1 MKDTI
6 LACDILACDIFS
18 FPKITVFFFLLSVLF
33 SDLTL
38 GLSYVLCSFLKAV
51 SRNKERKR
59 WSQSAQ
65 QGTGGLGGHI
75 IVCESFCP
83 APVSATWCARWRGGG
98 QQHLAGATMKN
109 APAEAT
115 VDPINLRMTRDR
127 TFNVENI
134 CRERASILTIATYM
148 AQKKH
153 QQTTNVQ
160 KSTTHYLMW
169 I

>member
-1 MKDTI
+1 MCKMT
-6 LACDILACDIFS
+6 
-18 FPKITVFFFLLSVLF
+18 
-33 SDLTL
+33 
-38 GLSYVLCSFLKAV
+38 
-51 SRNKERKR
+51 
-59 WSQSAQ
+59 
-65 QGTGGLGGHI
+65 
-75 IVCESFCP
+75 
-83 APVSATWCARWRGGG
+83 GGG

-115 VDPINLRMTRDR
+115 VDQINLLMTRDR

-134 CRERASILTIATYM
+134 CRERGCILTIATYM